1 MKIRPFLP
9 FLAVLFAAV
18 LPCRAQDASP
28 VASPAATSAPVQD
41 IHVVIHT
48 DKGDIAATLLAT
60 HAPVTVANFL
70 NLAQQHFYDG
80 LKFHRVIPQFMIQG
94 GDPAGTGTGGPGY
107 TFDDEPNDPFHFDK
121 AGVLAM
127 ANRGKNTNGSQFF
140 ITLAETNRLN
150 YLEDS
155 EHKGHYTI
163 FGQVTKG
170 QEVVNA
176 ITQDDKIRSVDI
188 LDSTVPLFAAQ
199 TKHIDQWN
207 AALSKDKAKK

>member
-1 MKIRPFLP
+1 MKIRLLP
-9 FLAVLFAAV
+9 ILAILFAATFS
-18 LPCRAQDASP
+18 CRAQDASP
-28 VASPAATSAPVQD
+28 APVKD
-41 IHVVIHT
+41 IRVVIHT
-48 DKGDIAATLLAT
+48 EKGDVEATLLAT

-94 GDPAGTGTGGPGY
+94 GDPDGTGTGGPGY

-121 AGVLAM
+121 PGVLAM

-140 ITLAETNRLN
+140 ITHNAVPW
-150 YLEDS
+150 LEDS

-170 QEVVNA
+170 QDVVNA
-176 ITQDDKIRSVDI
+176 ITQDDKIRAVDI
-188 LDSTVPLFAAQ
+188 LDSTAPLFAAQ
-199 TKHIDQWN
+199 AKHIDQWN
-207 AALSKDKAKK
+207 AGLSKAKAKK